1 MSKKVMYQYALVNK
15 ATNEVI
21 WDNIPNREYAREEK
35 RFLKAFDK
43 IDAKIRQDVYV
54 LDTQRTVR

>member
-1 MSKKVMYQYALVNK
+1 MSKKVMYRYALVSK

-21 WDNIPNREYAREEK
+21 WDNIATREFAREEK

-43 IDAKIRQDVYV
+43 VDAKIRQDVYI